1 MAGLQRISDAM
12 KRQDLE
18 HLIRAAGAIART
30 RELVIIGS
38 QAILAM
44 YPDAPDELLVSQE
57 ADLYPPDDPGKAD
70 LIDGSI
76 GELSPFH
83 EQFGYYAHG
92 VGPETA
98 VLPKDWRRR
107 SIKIQNA
114 NTGGIAGI
122 CPHPADLAA
131 SKLVAGR
138 ERDLDYVRA
147 LLKYGLVTAEQ
158 IQSSISEL
166 PGQYS
171 SQVTTRLRSLCEKGS
186 QS

>member
-1 MAGLQRISDAM
+1 M

-30 RELVIIGS
+30 EELIIIGS

-44 YPDAPDELLVSQE
+44 YPNAPDELLVSQE
-57 ADLYPPDDPGKAD
+57 ADLYPADDPSKAD

-98 VLPKDWRRR
+98 VLPKNWRSR
-107 SIKIQNA
+107 SVKIQNS
-114 NTGGIAGI
+114 NTAGIAGI
-122 CPHPADLAA
+122 CPHPADLAT

-138 ERDLDYVRA
+138 ERDLHYVRV
-147 LLKYGLVTAEQ
+147 LLQSGLVTAEQ
-158 IQSSISEL
+158 IQSSIAEL
-166 PGQYS
+166 PKEYS
-171 SQVTTRLRSLCEKGS
+171 SQATTRLSLL
-186 QS
+186 

>member
-1 MAGLQRISDAM
+1 M

-18 HLIRAAGAIART
+18 HLIRAAGAIAQA
-30 RELVIIGS
+30 EEIVIIGS

-44 YPDAPDELLVSQE
+44 YPTAPDELLVSQK
-57 ADLYPPDDPGKAD
+57 ADLYPAHDPAKAD

-98 VLPKDWRRR
+98 VLPKNWRSR
-107 SIKIQNA
+107 SVKIQNT
-114 NTGGIAGI
+114 NTAGVAGI

-138 ERDLDYVRA
+138 ERDLKYVRV
-147 LLKYGLVTAEQ
+147 LLQHRLVTLEEV
-158 IQSSISEL
+158 QSSISEL
-166 PGQYS
+166 PNEYSGQAAA
-171 SQVTTRLRSLCEKGS
+171 RLRQVSER
-186 QS
+186 